1 MAVVA
6 DQLARNSL
14 SGLVG
19 CVADRAGLGSLVEG
33 ESGVAGKTG
42 IYVAR
47 LARGAIWATQS
58 TGGRAGLNQS
68 RIRARR
74 AAAEVVSIFEQIS
87 TRWTRSAVI
96 ARIYSAG
103 VAFLG
108 HRSTGTWTRLAH
120 DWTGQ
125 QRNKSAGAGCTF
137 VGISVDA
144 GSAGGVAWISL
155 VDVDAGLIVGVVV
168 SDVLAILRDVGAEE
182 VRGSR

>member
-87 TRWTRSAVI
+87 TRWTRQTVVGGACVVGGT
-96 ARIYSAG
+96 R
-103 VAFLG
+103 FG
-108 HRSTGTWTRLAH
+108 HRRTRS
-120 DWTGQ
+120 
-125 QRNKSAGAGCTF
+125 R
-137 VGISVDA
+137 
-144 GSAGGVAWISL
+144 
-155 VDVDAGLIVGVVV
+155 IV
-168 SDVLAILRDVGAEE
+168 E
-182 VRGSR
+182 VYRFS